1 MKNDVVLRIENLHKS
16 YGEKK
21 IIDGVELSVRKG
33 DIYGFLGPNG
43 SGKTTTIRMILGLIS
58 LDQGSITLNG
68 YDINKD
74 FKKAIRKVGAV
85 VETPKFFQNY
95 SGYKNL
101 KLMAG
106 LYSDLPP
113 GKVDE
118 VLEMVGLKNRSR
130 DKVSRYSLGMKQ
142 RLGIAMALLNQ
153 PEVVILDEPTNG
165 LDPQG
170 MKEIREMIVQLSL
183 EQDITFFISSHLLHE
198 VEQICNKVGIL
209 KEGRKLAEGT
219 VQELLKKDYEAV
231 EVLTSSREKAVKVL
245 ENTGFARDFSST
257 ERGIRM
263 KVDKGYSEELIRRL
277 VHGGVPV
284 QYVIPENQS
293 LEKYFIKLT
302 QGGEQ
307 IA

>member
-21 IIDGVELSVRKG
+21 IIDGVELAVKRG

-58 LDQGSITLNG
+58 LDQGNITLNG

-74 FKKAIRKVGAV
+74 FKKAIGKVGAV
-85 VETPKFFQNY
+85 VETPKFFQSY
-95 SGYKNL
+95 SGHKNL

-113 GKVDE
+113 GRVEE
-118 VLEMVGLKNRSR
+118 VLEMVGLKTRGN

-198 VEQICNKVGIL
+198 VELMCNKVGIL
-209 KEGRKLAEGT
+209 KEGKKLAEGS
-219 VQELLKKDYEAV
+219 VQELLKNFWCSWGS
-231 EVLTSSREKAVKVL
+231 VLCWRWESIS
-245 ENTGFARDFSST
+245 
-257 ERGIRM
+257 
-263 KVDKGYSEELIRRL
+263 
-277 VHGGVPV
+277 
-284 QYVIPENQS
+284 
-293 LEKYFIKLT
+293 
-302 QGGEQ
+302 
-307 IA
+307 

>member
-16 YGEKK
+16 YKEKK
-21 IIDGVELSVRKG
+21 IIDGVELSVKRG

-68 YDINKD
+68 HDIQKD

-85 VETPKFFQNY
+85 VETPKFFQSY

-101 KLMAG
+101 KLMAQ
-106 LYSDLPP
+106 LYSDLPS
-113 GKVDE
+113 GRVEE
-118 VLEMVGLKNRSR
+118 VLEMVGLKNRGR
-130 DKVSRYSLGMKQ
+130 DKVSNYSLGMKQ

-198 VEQICNKVGIL
+198 VEQMCSKVGIL
-209 KEGRKLAEGT
+209 KEGRKLAEGS
-219 VQELLKKDYEAV
+219 VEELLKKDYEAV
-231 EVLTSSREKAVKVL
+231 EVYTSSREKAVKVL
-245 ENTGFARDFSST
+245 ITTGYAREFSST

-263 KVDKGYSEELIRRL
+263 KVDKGHSEDLIKRL
-277 VHGGVPV
+277 VHSGVPV
-284 QYVIPENQS
+284 QYVVPENQS
-293 LEKYFIKLT
+293 LENYFIKLT